1 MNKNENQVDDT
12 AQKRQNV
19 PFKLNRRARVSSSSE
34 MMIAARKGDIAQL
47 AKLLQNRELL
57 KEQDSHG
64 YTPLFYAVSGR
75 HVGRG
80 VVWG

>member
-1 MNKNENQVDDT
+1 MNKNENQVDDA

>member
-1 MNKNENQVDDT
+1 MNKNENQVDDA

-64 YTPLFYAVSGR
+64 YTPLFYAVSGGL
-75 HVGRG
+75 VGRG

>member
-1 MNKNENQVDDT
+1 
-12 AQKRQNV
+12 
-19 PFKLNRRARVSSSSE
+19 
-34 MMIAARKGDIAQL
+34 MMIAARKGDIAHL

-75 HVGRG
+75 HVGRSVLCG
-80 VVWG
+80 LC

>member
-1 MNKNENQVDDT
+1 MNKNENQVDDA

-34 MMIAARKGDIAQL
+34 MMIAARKGDIAHL